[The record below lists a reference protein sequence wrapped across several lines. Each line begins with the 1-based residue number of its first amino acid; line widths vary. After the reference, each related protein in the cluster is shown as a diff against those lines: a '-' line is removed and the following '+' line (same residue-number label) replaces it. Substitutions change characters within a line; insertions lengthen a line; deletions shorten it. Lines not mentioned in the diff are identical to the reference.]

1 MVPDIGATAG
11 TPIPQEL
18 TGLKMNN
25 VPINWLGGPA
35 TVTSAAAWSTTK
47 ISEGKPGRPGGV
59 TVRSAATKTFV
70 LVDVVG
76 EVA

>member
-1 MVPDIGATAG
+1 VERVPDKVATAG
-11 TPIPQEL
+11 AQEL

-35 TVTSAAAWSTTK
+35 TVTGTAAWSTTK
-47 ISEGKPGRPGGV
+47 ISEGKLGEPGGV
-59 TVRSAATKTFV
+59 SVRSAATKTFV

-76 EVA
+76 DVA